1 MDDSPRRVPRTAV
14 RMDAVLSALRAGH
27 SRKSARSMAS
37 IPENTFNSWIQ
48 RGRKKDAAPHHV
60 KFIEDL
66 EVAEGEAEARYA
78 SVVFKEADAGNWRA
92 AMFILSKRYHW
103 TDRFQL
109 GAEVETEKAK
119 VGIERARADIEFTKA
134 RTRRIEES
142 GDEAVLDR
150 LRVILDEERDQVKA
164 ETGAKAIN

>member
-1 MDDSPRRVPRTAV
+1 MDVVIA
-14 RMDAVLSALRAGH
+14 ALRAGH
-27 SRKSARSMAS
+27 SRKSAWSKAQ
-37 IPENTFNSWIQ
+37 IPENTFNSWLY
-48 RGRKKDAAPHHV
+48 RGRKEGAASHYV
-60 KFIEDL
+60 KFVAGVEG
-66 EVAEGEAEARYA
+66 AEGEAEARYA